1 MNINQEEMFNR
12 ALDHAAQRVGE
23 MEQSRWLIEAQA
35 NYYLEKYNELLE
47 EHKKLI
53 EEKEELR
60 KEYNSLLDKN
70 YELTED
76 LRKLENKPDISDVI
90 NNTTEENK

>member
-1 MNINQEEMFNR
+1 MNEEQLYKRAFGEMQTLLNR
-12 ALDHAAQRVGE
+12 AETDVALVK
-23 MEQSRWLIEAQA
+23 AQA
-35 NYYLEKYNELLE
+35 EFYLDAYNNLQE

-60 KEYNSLLDKN
+60 KEYNSLLDENNQLK
-70 YELTED
+70 ED
-76 LRKLENKPDISDVI
+76 LRKLESQPDISDVI

>member
-1 MNINQEEMFNR
+1 MNEEQLYKR
-12 ALDHAAQRVGE
+12 AFGE
-23 MEQSRWLIEAQA
+23 MQTLLTRAESDVALVKAQA
-35 NYYLEKYNELLE
+35 EFYLEEYN
-47 EHKKLI
+47 KLI

-76 LRKLENKPDISDVI
+76 LRKLEGKPDISDVI
-90 NNTTEENK
+90 NNTTEETK